1 MIYFQTEF
9 DVVVVV
15 RQLIR
20 RTDCEPVSH
29 STQWLLEGF
38 NFRRNG
44 GRAGFV
50 VVIATQRERHNRPNN
65 AQKKGSP
72 DASYPVFCLD
82 TYSLAS

>member
-15 RQLIR
+15 RKLIR

-50 VVIATQRERHNRPNN
+50 VVIATPNGLYG
-65 AQKKGSP
+65 QL
-72 DASYPVFCLD
+72 F
-82 TYSLAS
+82 

>member
-50 VVIATQRERHNRPNN
+50 VVIATPLLHIFLPRYQ
-65 AQKKGSP
+65 QKDRLKHRSP
-72 DASYPVFCLD
+72 KCSNKIV
-82 TYSLAS
+82 SN

>member
-15 RQLIR
+15 RKLIR

-29 STQWLLEGF
+29 STQWLSQGF

-44 GRAGFV
+44 GREGFV
-50 VVIATQRERHNRPNN
+50 VVIETLLEGQNATSR
-65 AQKKGSP
+65 KIIGIKGK
-72 DASYPVFCLD
+72 
-82 TYSLAS
+82 